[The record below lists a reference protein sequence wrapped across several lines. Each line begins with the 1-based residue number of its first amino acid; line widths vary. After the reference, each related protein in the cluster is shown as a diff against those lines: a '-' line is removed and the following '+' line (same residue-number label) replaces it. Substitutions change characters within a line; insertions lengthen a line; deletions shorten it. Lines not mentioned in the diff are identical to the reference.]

1 MNKIGLYVHI
11 PFCASKCYYCD
22 FFSKANFLQEKSK
35 YISAVTESM
44 DSWGKKLLRS
54 ADTLYIG
61 GGTPSIIGAESLIA
75 IAAAARAS
83 FFLKDAEVT
92 AEVNPVTAN
101 EFDFELLHRGGFN
114 RISIGMQS
122 SNNSE
127 LKALGRTHS
136 VKDVENTVKLARKA
150 GFNNISLDLMIAIPQ
165 QTKSSLIDSVKFCAE
180 LGVEHI
186 SAYILKIEQ
195 GTPFYANKDKL
206 CLPNDDE
213 QAEMYLLACEKI
225 EELGYRQYEIS
236 NFAKPGKESRHNLK
250 YWNGD
255 EYLGIGSAAH
265 SFLNKERFFY
275 NRSFEEFYKGITH
288 SDGEGGSLE
297 EYAMLRLR
305 LCEGLTNKGCKEKFG
320 CNIPQEFYK
329 NAEKFKNSDLLL
341 SDENGIRF
349 TKKGFLVSNA
359 LISEIIL

>member
-22 FFSKANFLQEKSK
+22 FFSKANILQEKSV
-35 YISAVTESM
+35 YTNAVIQSLNK
-44 DSWGKKLLRS
+44 WGKKLLRT

-83 FFLKDAEVT
+83 FLLNGAEVT

-101 EFDFELLHRGGFN
+101 EFDLELLRHGGFN

-122 SNNSE
+122 SNNDE
-127 LKALGRTHS
+127 LAALGRLHS

-150 GFNNISLDLMIAIPQ
+150 GFNNISLDLMLAIPR
-165 QTKSSLIDSVKFCAE
+165 QTKSSLIDSVKFCAQ
-180 LGVEHI
+180 LGVDHI
-186 SAYILKIEQ
+186 SAYILKVEQ

-225 EELGYRQYEIS
+225 EELGYKQYEIS

-255 EYLGIGSAAH
+255 EYLGIGPAAH
-265 SFLNKERFFY
+265 SFINKERFFY
-275 NRSFEEFYKGITH
+275 DRSFDEFYNGITH
-288 SDGEGGSLE
+288 SDGDGGSIE

-320 CNIPQEFYK
+320 CNIPPKFYK
-329 NAEKFKNSDLLL
+329 NANKFKNSDLLL
-341 SDENGIRF
+341 SDEKGIRF
-349 TKKGFLVSNA
+349 TKKGFLVSNS